1 MALEALLDRHHGRQL
16 AQTGCSGSVH
26 QNLSYLSRRS
36 SRVRTLGAEMK
47 DDLDAEM
54 EASIPNMVDS
64 MSLAQPPFDNVS
76 NILRFD

>member
-1 MALEALLDRHHGRQL
+1 
-16 AQTGCSGSVH
+16 VH